1 MPLSAGEKL
10 GPYEVL
16 APIGAGGMGEVWK
29 ARDTRLN
36 RIVAI
41 KRLKGSQ
48 SARFEKEARAIASL
62 NHPNICQ
69 IYDVGPDYLVME
81 YIEGAPL
88 HGGLP
93 AEDAVRLAIQIAG
106 ALEEAHGRGIL
117 HRDLKP
123 ANILVTGKGTAKLLD
138 FGLAKVMESDAEDTA
153 TIEGMVA
160 GTAGYMSPEQ
170 AQSKPLDQRSDV
182 FSFGAVMY
190 EIVSGRRAFTGS
202 STVDVLSAIVRDEP
216 GPLRT
221 APEIARIVM
230 RCLRKVPADRYQ
242 NMAEIKAALEFA
254 AGRPPEKQ
262 PSIAVLPFSNMS
274 ADKENEYFSDGLTE
288 EIINA
293 LAQIPGLNV
302 TARTSSFAFRS
313 KDQDIRQIA
322 EVLDVHNVLEG
333 SVRRAGNRIR
343 ITAQLI
349 DAANGYHLWS
359 ERYDREMADVF
370 ALQDEIAQAVAGAL
384 KVKLT
389 SEPAARRYMPS
400 VPAYELFLKG
410 RHLMVFGGPQG
421 MPRAKEWL
429 DQAIELD
436 PQFALAH
443 AQRAMHFTSLAALGM
458 RPARETLAQA
468 RRAAQEALR
477 IDPSLPEGHGA
488 LATVAVF
495 LDHDWQEAGRHFQ
508 IAMARE
514 PIPAIVNHFYGF
526 FYLLPQGRVPEA
538 AEALE
543 RAVQDDPLNIL
554 CRTQLGVCYWTLD
567 RREDASKQ
575 FRKVLEINENYPLA
589 LFLQGFWYADGRR
602 LDEALAFAERLYSV
616 APQFPVGV
624 GLLAAVLSR
633 KGDSRRSES
642 VLREL
647 GDGSAPCT
655 PLGFCLFHL
664 IRSEIDKA
672 ADWAEKSIE
681 ERDPNS
687 LPATCGPNR
696 KFLEAAGRWPAIAR
710 MLNLSQAESVH
721 PVQGR

>member
-10 GPYEVL
+10 GPYEIL

-41 KRLKGSQ
+41 KRLKSTHG
-48 SARFEKEARAIASL
+48 ARFEKEARAIASL
-62 NHPNICQ
+62 NHPNVCQ
-69 IYDVGPDYLVME
+69 IHDVGPDYLVME

-88 HGGLP
+88 RSGLP
-93 AEDAVRLAIQIAG
+93 AEDALRLAIQIAS
-106 ALEEAHGRGIL
+106 ALGEAHGRGIL

-123 ANILVTGKGTAKLLD
+123 ANILVTAKGIAKLLD
-138 FGLAKVMESDAEDTA
+138 FGLAKAMEFDADDTA
-153 TIEGMVA
+153 TIEGTVV

-170 AQSKPLDQRSDV
+170 AQGRPLDERSDV

-190 EIVSGRRAFTGS
+190 EMVSGCRAFTGS

-230 RCLRKVPADRYQ
+230 RCLRKAPADRFQ
-242 NMAEIKAALEFA
+242 SMAEIKVALESA
-254 AGRPPEKQ
+254 AGRLPEQQ

-302 TARTSSFAFRS
+302 TARTSSFAFRA
-313 KDQDIRQIA
+313 KEQDIRKIA
-322 EVLDVHNVLEG
+322 EVLDVRNVLEG
-333 SVRRAGNRIR
+333 SVRRAGSRIR

-349 DAANGYHLWS
+349 NAANGYHLWS

-384 KVKLT
+384 RVKLT
-389 SEPAARRYMPS
+389 SEPAVRRYMPS

-410 RHLMVFGGPQG
+410 RHLMVFGGPHG
-421 MPRAKEWL
+421 LPRAKECL

-443 AQRAMHFTSLAALGM
+443 AQQSMCFTSLAANGM
-458 RPARETLAQA
+458 APARQALPHA

-477 IDPSLPEGHGA
+477 IDPSLPEGDAA

-495 LDHDWQEAGRHFQ
+495 LDHDWEEAGRHFQ
-508 IAMARE
+508 VAMARE

-526 FYLLPQGRVPEA
+526 FYLLPQGRVREA

-543 RAVQDDPLNIL
+543 RAVQDDPLNIM
-554 CRTQLGVCYWTLD
+554 CRTQLGVCYWALD

-589 LFLQGFWYADGRR
+589 LFLQGFWYAQADR
-602 LDEALAFAERLYSV
+602 LDEALALAERGHLV
-616 APQFPVGV
+616 APKFSAGI
-624 GLLAAVLSR
+624 GLLAAVLAL

-642 VLREL
+642 VLNEL
-647 GDGSAPCT
+647 GDGSAPTT
-655 PLGFCLFHL
+655 PLGFYLFHL
-664 IRSEIDKA
+664 MRSESDKA
-672 ADWAEKSIE
+672 ADWAEKAIE

-687 LPATCGPNR
+687 LPATCGPNK

-710 MLNLSQAESVH
+710 MLNLSQAGSVH
-721 PVQGR
+721 PV